1 MKILVV
7 EDEPALAD
15 SIARYLREEGYVCS
29 VSNNYADA
37 HQAIHVY
44 EYDCVL
50 VDIMLPD
57 GSGMDLVDEMKK
69 LDGETG
75 IIIISAKDSLDDKIK
90 GLELGSDDYI
100 TKPFHLSELNARI
113 KALLRRKQFKGEKEI
128 QVGEVTVRPD
138 RKEAEVNGQK
148 LNLTAREY
156 ELLNY
161 FLVNANR
168 VLTKEAIVE
177 HVWGDHYDMVDSFDF
192 IYVHI
197 NKLRKKMREA
207 GGRDPIK
214 TVYGMGYKYEAP

>member
-69 LDGETG
+69 LEGETG

-214 TVYGMGYKYEAP
+214 TVYGMGYKCEAP

>member
-29 VSNNYADA
+29 VANNYADA
-37 HQAIHVY
+37 HQDIHVY

-50 VDIMLPD
+50 VDVMLPD
-57 GSGMDLVDEMKK
+57 GSGMELVDEIKS
-69 LDGETG
+69 LGGETG

-113 KALLRRKQFKGEKEI
+113 KALMRRKQFKGEREM
-128 QVGEVTVRPD
+128 QVGEVTVRPE
-138 RKEAEVNGQK
+138 RKEVELKGEK
-148 LNLTAREY
+148 LDLTAREY

-214 TVYGMGYKYEAP
+214 TVYGMGYKYEAS

>member
-15 SIARYLREEGYVCS
+15 SIARYLREEGCVCS
-29 VSNNYADA
+29 VANNYADA

-50 VDIMLPD
+50 VDVMLPD
-57 GSGMDLVDEMKK
+57 GSGMDLVDELKA

-113 KALLRRKQFKGEKEI
+113 KALLRRKQFKGEREM
-128 QVGEVTVRPD
+128 QVGEVIVRPE
-138 RKEAEVNGQK
+138 RKEVELKGVK
-148 LNLTAREY
+148 LDLTAREY

-214 TVYGMGYKYEAP
+214 TVYGMGYKYEAS